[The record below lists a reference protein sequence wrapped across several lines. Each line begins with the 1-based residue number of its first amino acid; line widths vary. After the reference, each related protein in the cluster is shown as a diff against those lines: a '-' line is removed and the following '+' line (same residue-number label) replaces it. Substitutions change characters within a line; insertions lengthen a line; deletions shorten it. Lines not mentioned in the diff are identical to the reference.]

1 MNIHEVEHLIGLSK
15 KSIRY
20 YEEHGLLK
28 PKRNQE
34 NDYRIYQ
41 EEDIKKLKVIKF
53 LRELDVPIHDLK
65 LLNDGVLSLQE
76 CMKDRIHKIEAEENK
91 FVKVKEMCLEIQ
103 NSTDTFKEFDV
114 PKYFQSMNTLNKEGF
129 TLRSTHVNKAKKIR
143 GAILSSLIFGSFFL
157 FLIGVISYFQ
167 FTESSK
173 IPWLIYFFIMGIFG
187 FPVIGIVYNLIIR
200 IREIQGGEVDEA
212 RKY

>member
-114 PKYFQSMNTLNKEGF
+114 PKYFQS
-129 TLRSTHVNKAKKIR
+129 
-143 GAILSSLIFGSFFL
+143 IFK
-157 FLIGVISYFQ
+157 V
-167 FTESSK
+167 
-173 IPWLIYFFIMGIFG
+173 
-187 FPVIGIVYNLIIR
+187 
-200 IREIQGGEVDEA
+200 
-212 RKY
+212 